1 MQYLL
6 SNQLKWCQN
15 DVKILGNSYFPANII
30 VGGNN
35 MKVNYDD
42 AFLEI
47 LDRLIDS
54 GLDKDEACLLMA
66 AFLQQQKEFE
76 RYVPTLP
83 N

>member
-1 MQYLL
+1 
-6 SNQLKWCQN
+6 
-15 DVKILGNSYFPANII
+15 
-30 VGGNN
+30 
-35 MKVNYDD
+35 MKVNYKD

-47 LDRLIDS
+47 LDRLIES

-76 RYVPTLP
+76 CYVPTLP

>member
-1 MQYLL
+1 MTK
-6 SNQLKWCQN
+6 N
-15 DVKILGNSYFPANII
+15 LGNSYFTANII

-35 MKVNYDD
+35 MKVNYKD

-54 GLDKDEACLLMA
+54 GLDKDEACLFMA